1 MYIGKNLKIKEEFIM
16 AGGPYNIPRNYKGEG
31 KILYIFSTKG
41 LIYTAIGIA
50 IGLLFF
56 YIFRLIGMT
65 TVGFVVMAVF
75 GAIGFAIATFK
86 IPDTKKFE
94 FTTKTG
100 RREHRHN
107 YNKMD

>member
-1 MYIGKNLKIKEEFIM
+1 M
-16 AGGPYNIPRNYKGEG
+16 AGGPYKIPRNYKGEG

>member
-1 MYIGKNLKIKEEFIM
+1 M

-56 YIFRLIGMT
+56 YIFRLIGMS
-65 TVGFVVMAVF
+65 TVGFVVMAIF
-75 GAIGFAIATFK
+75 GTIGFAIATFK
-86 IPDTKKFE
+86 IPDTKKFD

>member
-1 MYIGKNLKIKEEFIM
+1 M

-94 FTTKTG
+94 CTTKTG

>member
-1 MYIGKNLKIKEEFIM
+1 M

-56 YIFRLIGMT
+56 YIFRLIGMS
-65 TVGFVVMAVF
+65 TVGFIVMVVF

-86 IPDTKKFE
+86 IPDTKKFD

>member
-1 MYIGKNLKIKEEFIM
+1 M

-56 YIFRLIGMT
+56 YIFRLIGMS

-75 GAIGFAIATFK
+75 GVIGFAIATFK

-100 RREHRHN
+100 RREHRHS

>member
-1 MYIGKNLKIKEEFIM
+1 M

-41 LIYTAIGIA
+41 LVYTAIGIA

-56 YIFRLIGMT
+56 YIFRLIGMST
-65 TVGFVVMAVF
+65 IGFIVMAVF
-75 GAIGFAIATFK
+75 GAIGFSIATFK
-86 IPDTKKFE
+86 IPDTKKFD

-100 RREHRHN
+100 RRKHRHN

>member
-1 MYIGKNLKIKEEFIM
+1 M

-56 YIFRLIGMT
+56 YIFRLIGMS

-75 GAIGFAIATFK
+75 GVICFAIATFK
-86 IPDTKKFE
+86 IPDTKKFD

>member
-1 MYIGKNLKIKEEFIM
+1 M

-56 YIFRLIGMT
+56 YIFRLIGMS

-75 GAIGFAIATFK
+75 GVIGFAIATFK
-86 IPDTKKFE
+86 IRDTKKFD

>member
-1 MYIGKNLKIKEEFIM
+1 M

-100 RREHRHN
+100 RRDHRHN

>member
-1 MYIGKNLKIKEEFIM
+1 M

-56 YIFRLIGMT
+56 YIFRLIGMS

-75 GAIGFAIATFK
+75 GVIGFAIATFK

-100 RREHRHN
+100 RREYRHS

>member
-1 MYIGKNLKIKEEFIM
+1 M

-56 YIFRLIGMT
+56 YIFRLIGMS

-75 GAIGFAIATFK
+75 GVIGFAIATFK
-86 IPDTKKFE
+86 IPDTKKFD

-100 RREHRHN
+100 RREYRHN

>member
-1 MYIGKNLKIKEEFIM
+1 M

-100 RREHRHN
+100 RREHRYN

>member
-1 MYIGKNLKIKEEFIM
+1 M

-41 LIYTAIGIA
+41 LIYTARGIA

>member
-1 MYIGKNLKIKEEFIM
+1 M

-86 IPDTKKFE
+86 IPDTKKIE

>member
-1 MYIGKNLKIKEEFIM
+1 M

-56 YIFRLIGMT
+56 YIFRLIGMS

-86 IPDTKKFE
+86 IPDTKKFY